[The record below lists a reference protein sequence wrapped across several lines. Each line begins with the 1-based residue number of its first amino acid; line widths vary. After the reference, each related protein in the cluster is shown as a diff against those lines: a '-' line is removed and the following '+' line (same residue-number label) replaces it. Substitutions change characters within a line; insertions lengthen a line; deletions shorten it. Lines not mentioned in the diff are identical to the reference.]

1 MSTMYPVIEIEY
13 KKRKPSKAV
22 IMRTLGEY
30 LKQGGKAFTI
40 TWGENWIELDYHHN
54 QEAWYASGSFN
65 DNGLERIHHPITVG
79 TRQYDLVLDCND
91 DGTAWDSFSFW
102 DEKKQLYIDT
112 AQGQIE

>member
-1 MSTMYPVIEIEY
+1 M
-13 KKRKPSKAV
+13 
-22 IMRTLGEY
+22 
-30 LKQGGKAFTI
+30 KQYDIVLNKHNLI
-40 TWGENWIELDYHHN
+40 LILDKEKEHWFLLFPKYG
-54 QEAWYASGSFN
+54 QYASGSFN

-112 AQGQIE
+112 AQGQID

>member
-1 MSTMYPVIEIEY
+1 M
-13 KKRKPSKAV
+13 
-22 IMRTLGEY
+22 
-30 LKQGGKAFTI
+30 KQYDIVLNKH
-40 TWGENWIELDYHHN
+40 ELILILDKEKEHWFLLFPKYG
-54 QEAWYASGSFN
+54 QYASGEFN

-91 DGTAWDSFSFW
+91 DGTAWESFSFW